1 LPRSGAVGSRYPDRH
16 RVARGGPDKPSH
28 DEFEP
33 SHDEFEPS
41 RDEFEPSHDEFEP
54 SRDDF
59 EAGMTDKTWHDR

>member
-1 LPRSGAVGSRYPDRH
+1 LARSGAVGSRYPDRH

-41 RDEFEPSHDEFEP
+41 HDEFEP
-54 SRDDF
+54 GRDDF